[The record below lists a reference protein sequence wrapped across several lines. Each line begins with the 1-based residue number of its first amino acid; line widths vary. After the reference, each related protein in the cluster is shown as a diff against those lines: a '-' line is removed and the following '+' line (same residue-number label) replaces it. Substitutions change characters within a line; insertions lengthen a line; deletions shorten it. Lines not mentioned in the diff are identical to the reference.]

1 MRAGPLPVL
10 AGALLLVASE
20 AAAQERFEHT
30 RIPHRDGSGRGTI
43 VEIAPSVPGARDF
56 VREDDRPPPRR
67 GEISLPSPAPRTSP
81 GADEV
86 GRRRE

>member
-10 AGALLLVASE
+10 AGVLLVASV
-20 AAAQERFEHT
+20 ATAQERFERT
-30 RIPHRDGSGRGTI
+30 RIPHQDGSGRGTI

-67 GEISLPSPAPRTSP
+67 GEISLPSPAPGSSP
-81 GADEV
+81 RADDV
-86 GRRRE
+86 DRRRE